1 MGPSPKTTEN
11 PGYSS
16 TGPRGA
22 GLAIGG
28 PIELTAQSDNYLS
41 SDRGV
46 DAGLGGADPRSRSI
60 WRDCLG
66 QAAGGSRGGPVD
78 RRSAGDGDH
87 DDVVEVADSGMIS
100 GIRSMGEATHSPAII
115 MAILVQ
121 RGRPTCGATRI
132 YRPSSPWTPRLV
144 QDPETRSA
152 EAGCQSSNEDVRVQI
167 ALPPLVV
174 GRCPASTTGRQ
185 RHVRTRSFGAA
196 MRRPRLLR

>member
-1 MGPSPKTTEN
+1 MGSSPKTTEN

-41 SDRGV
+41 SDRGGV

-60 WRDCLG
+60 WGTVWARRR
-66 QAAGGSRGGPVD
+66 GGSRGGPVD

-87 DDVVEVADSGMIS
+87 DDVVGVADSGMIP

-132 YRPSSPWTPRLV
+132 YRP
-144 QDPETRSA
+144 
-152 EAGCQSSNEDVRVQI
+152 
-167 ALPPLVV
+167 
-174 GRCPASTTGRQ
+174 ASTVDTSTGP
-185 RHVRTRSFGAA
+185 RSRNAFG
-196 MRRPRLLR
+196 RGRVSDLE